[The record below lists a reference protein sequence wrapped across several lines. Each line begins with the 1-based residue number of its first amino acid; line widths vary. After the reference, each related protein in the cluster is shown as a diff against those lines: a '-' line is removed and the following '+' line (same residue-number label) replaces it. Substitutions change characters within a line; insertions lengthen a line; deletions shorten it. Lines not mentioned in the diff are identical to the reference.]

1 MKIGGARVREA
12 RCLRQNVGS
21 VDRYIRGGVAIA
33 LIVYPGLAGWPVPWI
48 AILAAVGG
56 AQFIAMLTGY

>member
-1 MKIGGARVREA
+1 M
-12 RCLRQNVGS
+12 GS
-21 VDRYIRGGVAIA
+21 VDRSIRGGVAIA
-33 LIVYPGLAGWPVPWI
+33 LIAYPGFAGWPVPWI